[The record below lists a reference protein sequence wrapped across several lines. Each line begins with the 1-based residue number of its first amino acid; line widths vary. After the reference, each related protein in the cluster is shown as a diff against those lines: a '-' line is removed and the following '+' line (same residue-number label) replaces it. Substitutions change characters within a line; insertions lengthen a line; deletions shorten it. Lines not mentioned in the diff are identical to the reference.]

1 MAPEPQ
7 LPMTDALLGKYLA
20 GEAST
25 AEADHVRHWLTD
37 PANQRE
43 FDRFARLWQTAQS
56 LRSDTIP
63 AYPARSNPAPKASPA
78 EVDTDAAWQRVK
90 AQMHP
95 PTEATATPTQPLP
108 VAPKRGFWVRYGRAV
123 AAMLLVGVIG
133 FAAWRITRP
142 ADQSGTL
149 TGTLQYA
156 ATTNATHN
164 LTLPDGSRVTLGR
177 QSRLTYP
184 ATFADSSRDVTLT
197 GEAFFDVAHDPAHPF
212 RIQAGP
218 TVVRVLGTSF
228 GVRVAG
234 DSVRVAVRSGRVQ
247 VQAPRQAVV
256 LRANEQATYLTRTD
270 TLRKPRI
277 LDPNT
282 LAYATGRLVFTNEAL
297 SEVVQTLR
305 STYGADIRLST
316 AALRQCRLTAEFSQ
330 EPLDAVLP
338 VVAET
343 LSLRLQRDGQAWILV
358 GERCE

>member
-212 RIQAGP
+212 RM
-218 TVVRVLGTSF
+218 
-228 GVRVAG
+228 
-234 DSVRVAVRSGRVQ
+234 AVRSGRVQ